1 MSEALVIDIEQLSP
15 NARIPQ
21 QGNESD
27 AGYDLATI
35 DGVMLNP
42 GERDVFGTGIAVAI
56 PEGYVGYI
64 KPRSGL
70 AVNSGIDVLGGV
82 IDSGYRGEIKVILLN
97 TGDNMFYATP
107 GTRIAQLV
115 VQPVAKV
122 TFNPITYLTDSAR
135 GANGFGSTGVAS

>member
-1 MSEALVIDIEQLSP
+1 MSEALVIDIQQLSL

-27 AGYDLATI
+27 AGYDLSATEEFE
-35 DGVMLNP
+35 LAP
-42 GERDVFGTGIAVAI
+42 GRRGMFGTGIAVAI

-70 AVNSGIDVLGGV
+70 AWRSGLDVLGGV

-97 TGDNMFYATP
+97 TSEATFHLNVGD
-107 GTRIAQLV
+107 RIAQLV

-122 TFNPITYLTDSAR
+122 TFNPITYLTDSMR
-135 GANGFGSTGVAS
+135 GANGIGSTGVSS